1 MTKGEKIKQLRISQ
15 GYTQTDV
22 AKKLGVSTQLIYK
35 YEKEIVTNIPIETI
49 EKLAKIYE
57 VSPAY
62 ILEWKEEPQT
72 SADRDAQLRDLII
85 DKIKSATKEELEKI
99 NQIIDLIN

>member
-62 ILEWKEEPQT
+62 ILEWKEEPQPKT
-72 SADRDAQLRDLII
+72 DRYEQLRELII